1 MENLKIFRKI
11 GISEINMR
19 LFENFQNL
27 IALQVWFLG
36 FTKYLSCLQTELL
49 LGKLVFTVLGA
60 KVCKDLPNTECRLY
74 LM

>member
-27 IALQVWFLG
+27 IALQV
-36 FTKYLSCLQTELL
+36 
-49 LGKLVFTVLGA
+49 
-60 KVCKDLPNTECRLY
+60 
-74 LM
+74 